1 MGTNNLSMIW
11 LLLIGTVPIVFD
23 YLMLNKDIFWFVL
36 LVEMIITIAFIF
48 WLYFMLFYFILCYY
62 LPILQLEF
70 YNITNKLSSNLN
82 TKANFYFDN
91 LSHSTI
97 SLAAYLSSLDNND
110 SVLFTSSFTGTYKY
124 LRFNDIAVVNVCN
137 TKTIVKNMYG
147 SQSLK
152 AMLIINTKTT
162 PNAKNILYTLKPY
175 TLPGNIFDINPPVF
189 VCKNVSDMPHKNDA
203 TKHKIYDF
211 W

>member
-70 YNITNKLSSNLN
+70 YNITNKLSSILIQ
-82 TKANFYFDN
+82 K
-91 LSHSTI
+91 L
-97 SLAAYLSSLDNND
+97 
-110 SVLFTSSFTGTYKY
+110 TS
-124 LRFNDIAVVNVCN
+124 I
-137 TKTIVKNMYG
+137 
-147 SQSLK
+147 
-152 AMLIINTKTT
+152 LII
-162 PNAKNILYTLKPY
+162 PLILPS
-175 TLPGNIFDINPPVF
+175 P
-189 VCKNVSDMPHKNDA
+189 
-203 TKHKIYDF
+203 
-211 W
+211 